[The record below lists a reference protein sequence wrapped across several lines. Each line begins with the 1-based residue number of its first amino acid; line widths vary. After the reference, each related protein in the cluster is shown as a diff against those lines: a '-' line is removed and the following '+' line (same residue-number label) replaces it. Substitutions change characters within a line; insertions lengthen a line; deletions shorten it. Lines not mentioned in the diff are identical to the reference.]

1 MRVPGE
7 VDGNAIVAR
16 KIRKDGSKSLH
27 SLDKLTTKY
36 SKCVCS
42 CVRVCE

>member
-1 MRVPGE
+1 MPGALDE
-7 VDGNAIVAR
+7 IAIVAR
-16 KIRKDGSKSLH
+16 QIRKEGSKSLH